1 MLVLSLLLLLF
12 GVSEALPPEPGP
24 AVDLA
29 LSPAAPPWVRAFDT
43 PNDEGRS
50 ITVVWELSADDAGLA
65 AYDIFRVAEDG
76 SGEHVGTV
84 PPGVGRFIDA
94 GVPDGVPF
102 RYRVVARDTAERT
115 AAGEL
120 SDPAVSRGQWF
131 HTGRIN
137 VLVALLLFG
146 ALTLYFIGT
155 ARRGKKLFIRRIAG
169 LDAVEEAVG
178 RATEMG
184 RPILYVPGLAAV
196 SQISTIAALNILS
209 EIAKKTATYGT
220 DLLVP
225 NRDPIVYTV
234 ASEMVKES
242 YAEVGR
248 PDIFRKD
255 SVFFV
260 SEDQFAFA
268 AAVNGIMVREKPAT
282 ICLIG
287 MFWAESLILAETGA
301 GTGAIQ
307 IAGTDQIAQLPFFVT
322 ACDYTLIGEELYAAS
337 AYLSRNPLLLGSLK
351 GQDWGKALI
360 LALLALGS
368 GLLLLS
374 SVRGLEFFRALY
386 EFFSVA

>member
-1 MLVLSLLLLLF
+1 MALFVVILLAGF
-12 GVSEALPPEPGP
+12 PAPP
-24 AVDLA
+24 AV
-29 LSPAAPPWVRAFDT
+29 VRVFDT
-43 PNDEGRS
+43 PDDEGHS
-50 ITVVWELSADDAGLA
+50 ITVTWELSVDDATITS
-65 AYDIFRVAEDG
+65 YDLVRVAEDG
-76 SGEHVGTV
+76 VEDVVANLMPGTSRYVDGEL
-84 PPGVGRFIDA
+84 
-94 GVPDGVPF
+94 PDGQPF
-102 RYRVVARDTAERT
+102 RYRVIARADTLLASS
-115 AAGEL
+115 EL
-120 SDPAVSRGQWF
+120 SEPAASRGQWF
-131 HTGRIN
+131 HSRRVN
-137 VLVALLLFG
+137 VLVALLLFS

-184 RPILYVPGLAAV
+184 RPILYVPGLAAI

-234 ASEMVKES
+234 ASEMVREA

-301 GTGAIQ
+301 TTGAIQ
-307 IAGTDQIAQLPFFVT
+307 IAGTDQISQLPFFVT

-337 AYLSRNPLLLGSLK
+337 AYLSRDPLLLGSLK
-351 GQDWGKALI
+351 GQDWGKVAVLLI
-360 LALLALGS
+360 LGVCS
-368 GLLLLS
+368 GLLLL
-374 SVRGLEFFRALY
+374 GGIKGFEFLRAIY

>member
-1 MLVLSLLLLLF
+1 MMAVVLAVLVL
-12 GVSEALPPEPGP
+12 VAL
-24 AVDLA
+24 
-29 LSPAAPPWVRAFDT
+29 PAAPDEVRAVDT
-43 PNDEGRS
+43 PNDDGGS
-50 ITVVWELSADDAGLA
+50 ITVMWTLSADDAALS
-65 AYDIFRVAEDG
+65 AYEVVRVAEDG
-76 SGEHVGTV
+76 DEEVV
-84 PPGVGRFIDA
+84 AVLPA
-94 GVPDGVPF
+94 GVSRCVDEGMPDGRAF
-102 RYRVVARDTAERT
+102 RYRVNAVLGDTLRAT
-115 AAGEL
+115 SAL
-120 SDPAVSRGQWF
+120 SEPAVSRAQWF
-131 HTGRIN
+131 NTRRVN

-146 ALTLYFIGT
+146 ALILYFIGT
-155 ARRGKKLFIRRIAG
+155 ARKGKKLFIRRIAG

-184 RPILYVPGLAAV
+184 RPILYVPGLAAI
-196 SQISTIAALNILS
+196 SQISTIASLNILS
-209 EIAKKTATYGT
+209 EIAKKTATYAS

-234 ASEMVKES
+234 ASEMVKEA

-248 PDIFRKD
+248 PDVFRKE

-301 GTGAIQ
+301 TTGAIQ
-307 IAGTDQIAQLPFFVT
+307 IAGTDQISQLPFFVT

-337 AYLSRNPLLLGSLK
+337 AYLARDPLLLGSLK
-351 GQDWGKALI
+351 GQDWGKLVILLI
-360 LALLALGS
+360 LVVGS
-368 GLLLLS
+368 GLLLVS
-374 SVRGLEFFRALY
+374 GVKGLEFFRAIY